1 METSYDQIAYS
12 GYAYPRTHPDRL
24 ATVAYLHGMA
34 PAPIEHC
41 RVLEL
46 GCGEGANL
54 IPMAL
59 QLPESEFCG
68 IDRAASPIEKGCRQ
82 IQQLGLANIRLEH
95 GDLMEFLPADASFDY
110 IIAHGLYSWVSPAA
124 QEKIL
129 QIVQNSLAPQGV
141 AYISYNALPGWHL
154 SMMLR
159 EMMQYYVRDLDS
171 PVQEMERARSLVEFL
186 AGAQIE
192 SDAWG
197 TLLRQEWERMSRRA
211 PWAVFHDELAEFNTP
226 LYFHEF
232 IARAE
237 RHRLQFLSEAG
248 YGILSP
254 MEGHFVDTQ
263 LRNLHPRVRE
273 SLNELGEDF
282 VAREQYLDFLKGRRF
297 RQTLLCHKSIPV
309 DRNTRL
315 DSVMNLLVAS
325 NAQPSTPLSTTG
337 LESPVQ
343 FCGPNESSITTAHP
357 LIKATLI
364 CLCEKWPLPLPFAA
378 VWEMAHAKLSDLGSA
393 VPYDTPEDR
402 TALARTLLLCYGA
415 GVLDLHSWAP
425 RLALEPGDQPA
436 CSPLAR
442 LQAREGNEVTTLC
455 HQTVRL
461 RGSLE
466 KKLIQLLDGTRDRF
480 TILQDLEQMILSGEA
495 TENGEPA
502 KDVSTI
508 RIKLHSE
515 LDGQL
520 NRLARLGLLMA
531 DKRPTSDVQRQKQ

>member
-1 METSYDQIAYS
+1 
-12 GYAYPRTHPDRL
+12 
-24 ATVAYLHGMA
+24 
-34 PAPIEHC
+34 
-41 RVLEL
+41 
-46 GCGEGANL
+46 
-54 IPMAL
+54 
-59 QLPESEFCG
+59 
-68 IDRAASPIEKGCRQ
+68 
-82 IQQLGLANIRLEH
+82 
-95 GDLMEFLPADASFDY
+95 
-110 IIAHGLYSWVSPAA
+110 
-124 QEKIL
+124 
-129 QIVQNSLAPQGV
+129 
-141 AYISYNALPGWHL
+141 
-154 SMMLR
+154 
-159 EMMQYYVRDLDS
+159 
-171 PVQEMERARSLVEFL
+171 
-186 AGAQIE
+186 
-192 SDAWG
+192 
-197 TLLRQEWERMSRRA
+197 
-211 PWAVFHDELAEFNTP
+211 
-226 LYFHEF
+226 
-232 IARAE
+232 
-237 RHRLQFLSEAG
+237 
-248 YGILSP
+248 
-254 MEGHFVDTQ
+254 
-263 LRNLHPRVRE
+263 
-273 SLNELGEDF
+273 
-282 VAREQYLDFLKGRRF
+282 
-297 RQTLLCHKSIPV
+297 
-309 DRNTRL
+309 
-315 DSVMNLLVAS
+315 MNLLVAS

-364 CLCEKWPLPLPFAA
+364 CLCEKWPLPLSFAT

-393 VPYDTPEDR
+393 VPYDTPKDR

-455 HQTVRL
+455 HQTVGL